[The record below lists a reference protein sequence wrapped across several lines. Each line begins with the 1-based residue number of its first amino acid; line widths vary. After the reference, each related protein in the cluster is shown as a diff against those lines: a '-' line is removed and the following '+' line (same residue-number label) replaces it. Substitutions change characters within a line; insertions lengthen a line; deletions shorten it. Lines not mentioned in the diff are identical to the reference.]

1 MISQS
6 TSKSPLGSQIPDGQE
21 RLATQSERDDVTR
34 VLDTHTMMQSKV
46 PSEVVVDRR
55 ECGDEVNRFLLC
67 TLVNNASRYIKASA
81 ERSGEPVPMATIVRG
96 VLRSF
101 RIAAGDHDGPLNGS
115 VLDLPALTT
124 LNSRVL
130 QSEIGRY
137 DRARVKRNEARLA
150 ARKNLDEN

>member
-6 TSKSPLGSQIPDGQE
+6 TAVSLLRSRIPDGQE
-21 RLATQSERDDVTR
+21 RLATQSEREDVTR
-34 VLDTHTMMQSKV
+34 VLDAQTMMQSRV
-46 PSEVVVDRR
+46 PLETVVDRR

-101 RIAAGDHDGPLNGS
+101 RLAAIDHDGPLNGS
-115 VLDLPALTT
+115 VLDVPALTT

-130 QSEIGRY
+130 RSEIGRY
-137 DRARVKRNEARLA
+137 DRARAKRNETRL
-150 ARKNLDEN
+150 ARKNQDDG